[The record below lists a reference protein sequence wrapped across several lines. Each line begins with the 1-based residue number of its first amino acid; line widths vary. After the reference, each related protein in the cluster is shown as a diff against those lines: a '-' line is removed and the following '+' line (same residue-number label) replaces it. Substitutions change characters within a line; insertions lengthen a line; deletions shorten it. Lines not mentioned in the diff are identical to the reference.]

1 MATFYSDGRRVTKCK
16 LAAAIIFLFAAAI
29 IFADDAPNKKFAA
42 RDEAAFQRT
51 QIQFQSDPNNSTNAW
66 RFASACYDFADF
78 ATNDTQRADI
88 ALQGIAACHH
98 LIARDAKSAP
108 AHYYLGMN
116 LGQLARTELLGAL
129 ALVREMEGEFKT
141 AESLDEHFDY
151 AGTSHNLGLLYRD
164 APGWP
169 ASIGNKRKAR
179 DWLERAVK
187 LAPDYPENHLTLAES
202 YLQWDDAGR
211 AKLELNALDSVW
223 SKAQTNFTG
232 EAWEQSWDS
241 WSTRRDDARRKL
253 AEISGPQKSAKSPRN

>member
-1 MATFYSDGRRVTKCK
+1 MATFYSDRRRMTQGK
-16 LAAAIIFLFAAAI
+16 LAGAILFLFAAGI

-42 RDEAAFQRT
+42 RDEAAFRRM
-51 QIQFQSDPNNSTNAW
+51 QFQFQMDPDNPTNAW
-66 RFASACYDFADF
+66 RFASAGYDFADF

-88 ALQGIAACHH
+88 ALQGIAACRH

-129 ALVREMEGEFKT
+129 ALVREMENEFKT

-169 ASIGNKRKAR
+169 ASIGNKRKAC

-202 YLQWDDAGR
+202 YLQWDDSSR

-223 SKAQTNFTG
+223 SKSQTNFTG

-253 AEISGPQKSAKSPRN
+253 AEISGPQKPVRSPRN

>member
-1 MATFYSDGRRVTKCK
+1 MATFYSDGGRMTKCK
-16 LAAAIIFLFAAAI
+16 LAAAMLFLFTTGI

-51 QIQFQSDPNNSTNAW
+51 QIQFRSEPDNPTNAW
-66 RFASACYDFADF
+66 RFAAACYDFADF

-88 ALQGIAACHH
+88 ANQGIAACRQ
-98 LIARDAKSAP
+98 LIARDPKSAP

-129 ALVREMEGEFKT
+129 ALVREMESEFKT
-141 AESLDEHFDY
+141 AAALDENFDH

-202 YLQWDDAGR
+202 FLQWDDAEH
-211 AKLELNALDSVW
+211 AKLELNALDSIW
-223 SKAQTNFTG
+223 SKARTNYTG

-241 WSTRRDDARRKL
+241 WSTRRDATRRKIE
-253 AEISGPQKSAKSPRN
+253 EILPPEKTAKSQRN

>member
-1 MATFYSDGRRVTKCK
+1 MATFYSDGGRLTKCK
-16 LAAAIIFLFAAAI
+16 LAGAILFLFAATI
-29 IFADDAPNKKFAA
+29 LFADDAPNKKFAA
-42 RDEAAFQRT
+42 RDKAAFQRT
-51 QIQFQSDPNNSTNAW
+51 QIQFQSDPNNPTNAW

-88 ALQGIAACHH
+88 ANQGIAACRQ
-98 LIARDAKSAP
+98 LIARDPKSAP

-129 ALVREMEGEFKT
+129 SLVKEMEREFET
-141 AESLDEHFDY
+141 AENLDEHFDH
-151 AGTSHNLGLLYRD
+151 AGTAHNLGLLYRD

-179 DWLERAVK
+179 DWLERAVTI
-187 LAPDYPENHLTLAES
+187 APDYPENHLTLAES
-202 YLQWDDAGR
+202 CLQWNDADH

-223 SKAQTNFTG
+223 SKARTNFTG

-253 AEISGPQKSAKSPRN
+253 AEISAPQTPVKSPRN